1 VTVLSDI
8 IRYLE
13 TLAPP
18 SLAEE
23 WDNVGLLVGDRRR
36 PVSRVMTCLTL
47 TPPTVAEAVEH
58 EADLVV
64 VHHPLPFRPV
74 RRITADTTVGTML
87 LELIASDTAVYSAH
101 TAFDS
106 AAEGIN
112 QRLARGLGLRG
123 IAPLVPGE
131 GALGTGRI
139 GWLETPAT
147 LAALSDNVKQFLGID
162 RIGLVGE
169 PKREVRLVGITCG
182 AADDLLRPAIDAGCE
197 CVLLGE
203 ARFHTCLEA
212 EAAGVSLLL
221 PGHFA
226 SERFAL
232 ESLADV
238 LREQFAEL
246 KVWPARRER
255 DPLRWV

>member
-1 VTVLSDI
+1 MYTLSDI
-8 IRYLE
+8 IRFLE
-13 TLAPP
+13 DMAPP

-36 PVSRVMTCLTL
+36 QVSRVMTCLTL

-58 EADLVV
+58 EANLVV

-74 RRITADTTVGTML
+74 QRITADTSVGAML
-87 LELIASDTAVYSAH
+87 LELISSDTAVYSAH

-112 QRLARGLGLRG
+112 QRLAKGLGLRG
-123 IAPLVPGE
+123 IAPLVPRE
-131 GALGTGRI
+131 GTLGTGRI
-139 GWLETPAT
+139 GWFEHPAP
-147 LAALSDNVKQFLGID
+147 LAALADRVKQFLDID
-162 RIGLVGE
+162 RIAMVGE
-169 PKREVRLVGITCG
+169 PRREVRLLGITCG

-197 CVLLGE
+197 CILIGE

-212 EAAGVSLLL
+212 EAADVSLLL

-232 ESLADV
+232 EALADV
-238 LREQFAEL
+238 LCGQFPDL